1 MAFQFAAVSLQM
13 AGKKASSPLPK
24 WLLSGT
30 RTDTLWWNQ
39 REPVS
44 AIE

>member
-13 AGKKASSPLPK
+13 AGKKASSPLPNGCFRE
-24 WLLSGT
+24 LRQT
-30 RTDTLWWNQ
+30 PLWWNQ

-44 AIE
+44 GIE